1 MKLVFSPT
9 SECRDSTLDFGH
21 WDISRRG
28 SEGKRVGIQPRKRSS
43 PPILSFPPS
52 LPTYPRI
59 RLITIVTIAEWLVYI
74 IPEILET
81 LNNIAVSQRV
91 TLRSNN
97 ESVNRCST
105 NNRLWNLVFIKHN
118 CVNSV
123 FDTTSKLLLGIDKIG
138 IKKISTIILWNRI
151 QQIKFQWRTSLSTTK
166 EGRKKGYS
174 LKIHPRAGE
183 TSSRES
189 LRKFTDYFKCSV
201 TKFFH
206 QGETLPPLSGG
217 LWSSAVPLKLGHLE
231 AWRIDPPPPLPP
243 GLS

>member
-1 MKLVFSPT
+1 MVFSPT

-123 FDTTSKLLLGIDKIG
+123 FDTTSKLFLGIDNWN
-138 IKKISTIILWNRI
+138 KKDFVNYLM
-151 QQIKFQWRTSLSTTK
+151 K
-166 EGRKKGYS
+166 
-174 LKIHPRAGE
+174 
-183 TSSRES
+183 
-189 LRKFTDYFKCSV
+189 
-201 TKFFH
+201 
-206 QGETLPPLSGG
+206 
-217 LWSSAVPLKLGHLE
+217 
-231 AWRIDPPPPLPP
+231 
-243 GLS
+243 

>member
-1 MKLVFSPT
+1 MLRYVPT
-9 SECRDSTLDFGH
+9 TNLLIGAQPITDYGISYSSNTTVWILCLMPHRNFFLEST
-21 WDISRRG
+21 
-28 SEGKRVGIQPRKRSS
+28 
-43 PPILSFPPS
+43 
-52 LPTYPRI
+52 
-59 RLITIVTIAEWLVYI
+59 
-74 IPEILET
+74 
-81 LNNIAVSQRV
+81 
-91 TLRSNN
+91 
-97 ESVNRCST
+97 
-105 NNRLWNLVFIKHN
+105 
-118 CVNSV
+118 
-123 FDTTSKLLLGIDKIG
+123 IG
-138 IKKISTIILWNRI
+138 IKKISSTILWNRI
-151 QQIKFQWRTSLSTTK
+151 RQIKFQWRTSLSSRK